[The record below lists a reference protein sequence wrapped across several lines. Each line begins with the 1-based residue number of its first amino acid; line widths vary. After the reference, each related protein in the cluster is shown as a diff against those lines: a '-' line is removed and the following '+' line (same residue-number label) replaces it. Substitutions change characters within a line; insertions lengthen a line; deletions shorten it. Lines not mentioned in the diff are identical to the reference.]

1 MDNKEKQLFAYY
13 YKQFAERSFDE
24 KDVLAFL
31 LFAKKHAQANKV
43 LNELGQF
50 LVQREQMTG
59 YVKSYFDH
67 CQEII
72 QNLGKGKKEKIENLF
87 SFKEI
92 RNQLNA
98 FFVEQGFDKLSPE
111 VINDIMLCM
120 IALLQDVKLISRTT
134 NKKVGHL
141 SFAASSK
148 ELFLMGNM
156 RVLHK
161 GRFIPITFPVLTARN
176 SYEKVTPRD
185 QNDTPYLFDDALIEV
200 MNHEGQLVIT
210 FPTMN

>member
-1 MDNKEKQLFAYY
+1 MDHKEKQLFAYY

-31 LFAKKHAQANKV
+31 LFTKKYAEANKV

-72 QNLGKGKKEKIENLF
+72 QNLSKGKKEIIENLF

-92 RNQLNA
+92 RNHFNA
-98 FFVEQGFDKLSPE
+98 FFVEQGLDKLSPE
-111 VINDIMLCM
+111 VINDIMLCL

-200 MNHEGQLVIT
+200 MNHEGELVIT

>member
-1 MDNKEKQLFAYY
+1 MDHKEKQLFAYY

-31 LFAKKHAQANKV
+31 LFTKKYAEANKV

-92 RNQLNA
+92 RNHFNA
-98 FFVEQGFDKLSPE
+98 FFVEQGLDKLSPD
-111 VINDIMLCM
+111 VINDIMLCL

-200 MNHEGQLVIT
+200 MNHEGELVIT